1 MSALPELP
9 QRNRAVPLE
18 AARLAGQ
25 FLPFLADVPRFHPAS
40 AARNR
45 PCHSRF
51 GYWKQVYH
59 LPPLEADG
67 GVDGIAQGRFT
78 CGRIARQIPGQAK
91 WRFDRNTL

>member
-1 MSALPELP
+1 
-9 QRNRAVPLE
+9 
-18 AARLAGQ
+18 
-25 FLPFLADVPRFHPAS
+25 
-40 AARNR
+40 
-45 PCHSRF
+45 
-51 GYWKQVYH
+51 VYH